1 MSNKTFIEPE
11 TGNSMTLGRYY
22 VLSDSG
28 AQYMN
33 PVTREGAE
41 GFDTEAAAFA
51 WCELQRTDTD
61 QPYHDPEATY
71 SRVNWP
77 AIDGNKDTTMRVW
90 LADDL
95 QRMWLDTEP
104 DYYHESN

>member
-1 MSNKTFIEPE
+1 MTKFVDPE
-11 TGNSMTLGRYY
+11 TGNGMTLGRYY

-28 AQYMN
+28 SQYMN
-33 PVTREGAE
+33 PATREGAE
-41 GFDTEAAAFA
+41 GFATEAEAFA
-51 WCELQRTDTD
+51 WCESQRNDPA

-77 AIDGNKDTTMRVW
+77 VIDGNKDTTMRVW

-95 QRMWLDTEP
+95 QRMWLDTDP
-104 DYYHESN
+104 DYYHECN